1 MSPETAPSSW
11 EPTDDEAPHG
21 PEWGE
26 HLTISVDENSG
37 EEEKKL
43 PENHWSL

>member
-11 EPTDDEAPHG
+11 EPSDDEAPPG

-26 HLTISVDENSG
+26 HLTISVEDDNS
-37 EEEKKL
+37 EEKKIE
-43 PENHWSL
+43 ENHWSL